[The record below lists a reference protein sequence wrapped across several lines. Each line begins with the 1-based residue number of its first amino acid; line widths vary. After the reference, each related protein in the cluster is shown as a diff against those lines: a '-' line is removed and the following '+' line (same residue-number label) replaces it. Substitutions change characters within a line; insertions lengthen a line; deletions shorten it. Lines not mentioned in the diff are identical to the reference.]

1 MSKITI
7 TLNGEKRDIK
17 KDSTISSLINDLGL
31 DTKKIA
37 IERNLEIISVG
48 DFDKTI
54 ILEADKI
61 EIVHFIGGG

>member
-17 KDSTISSLINDLGL
+17 KDSTISNLINDLGL